1 MALRLSTKARYG
13 LRALMS
19 LARHYG
25 EGPVIAKV
33 IAREEDISENY
44 LEQIMEL
51 LRRSGIVRS
60 IRGAQGG
67 FSLAK
72 PPEDIKIKEIVDIL
86 EGPIH
91 LIDCL
96 SDPEICNRSKE
107 CSARTFWKKLEENI
121 NKFLESHTLAD
132 LMHS

>member
-96 SDPEICNRSKE
+96 SDPEICNRNKE
-107 CSARTFWKKLEENI
+107 CSARTFWKKMEENI

>member
-1 MALRLSTKARYG
+1 VALKLSTKARYG

-86 EGPIH
+86 EGPIN

>member
-13 LRALMS
+13 LRALVS

-33 IAREEDISENY
+33 IAKEEDISENY
-44 LEQIMEL
+44 LEQIMKL

-72 PPEDIKIKEIVDIL
+72 PPQDIKIKEIVDIL
-86 EGPIH
+86 EGPIT

-96 SDPEICNRSKE
+96 LTSEVCERSNE
-107 CSARTFWKKLEENI
+107 CPARPF
-121 NKFLESHTLAD
+121 
-132 LMHS
+132 

>member
-1 MALRLSTKARYG
+1 VALRLSTKARYG

-96 SDPEICNRSKE
+96 SDPEICNRNKG